1 MPDVLWW
8 GRSQNVFQ
16 LLMSHWWCKRMF
28 VSSVTP
34 AVSCRPLARP
44 PSPQAFVVRR
54 LLEYTQLSEPD
65 LPYGLLLVLG
75 LLATELIR
83 SWSLALTW
91 GLNYRTGT
99 RLRGAVLTMA
109 FHKILRLRSLREKSM
124 GQVRCWG
131 IDQDFFILMNWTFRK
146 VRSRYPRVLNG
157 EEMKSERKRRWCPHI
172 FNASIRYVSH
182 TLPKFLLLFSLADQ
196 YVFEWRA
203 AHVWSR
209 CGGQPAG
216 WRPPG
221 GHSGNGIQLICTG
234 ADFSARLCR
243 FHPLLPYHG
252 EIFSSCSGL
261 LFHWEFPL

>member
-1 MPDVLWW
+1 MMRKVTKCC
-8 GRSQNVFQ
+8 RTVNVAVV
-16 LLMSHWWCKRMF
+16 WCNRMF

-54 LLEYTQLSEPD
+54 LLEYTQKSEPD

-124 GQVRCWG
+124 GQVRC
-131 IDQDFFILMNWTFRK
+131 
-146 VRSRYPRVLNG
+146 
-157 EEMKSERKRRWCPHI
+157 
-172 FNASIRYVSH
+172 
-182 TLPKFLLLFSLADQ
+182 
-196 YVFEWRA
+196 
-203 AHVWSR
+203 
-209 CGGQPAG
+209 
-216 WRPPG
+216 
-221 GHSGNGIQLICTG
+221 
-234 ADFSARLCR
+234 
-243 FHPLLPYHG
+243 
-252 EIFSSCSGL
+252 
-261 LFHWEFPL
+261 